1 MKTYHQNG
9 IASEDK
15 SIISEDGTF
24 SIRCAA
30 ENGMHSFFYPGD
42 NLIREIDLA
51 LIDISDTFVDL
62 YFPDWE
68 LYNSEASSIPLGIA
82 LGGQNSDICINKT
95 QFLNL
100 VPVYAP

>member
-42 NLIREIDLA
+42 NLIREIDLRLSIYRA
-51 LIDISDTFVDL
+51 HLSIYTFLTGNYTTAKPQV
-62 YFPDWE
+62 
-68 LYNSEASSIPLGIA
+68 
-82 LGGQNSDICINKT
+82 
-95 QFLNL
+95 FLL
-100 VPVYAP
+100 A